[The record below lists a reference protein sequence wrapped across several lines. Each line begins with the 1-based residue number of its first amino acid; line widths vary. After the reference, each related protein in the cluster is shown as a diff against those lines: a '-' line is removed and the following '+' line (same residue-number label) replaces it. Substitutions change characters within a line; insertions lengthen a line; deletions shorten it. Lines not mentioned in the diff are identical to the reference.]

1 VGGVQN
7 TTLYICVV
15 LPRLVYITIDKHIV
29 ALLLR
34 GGLEQQ
40 RERWRLTASNG
51 VRWSP
56 FLCLWNDYEIL

>member
-1 VGGVQN
+1 
-7 TTLYICVV
+7 V
-15 LPRLVYITIDKHIV
+15 LSRLVYIKIDKHIV

>member
-1 VGGVQN
+1 
-7 TTLYICVV
+7 V
-15 LPRLVYITIDKHIV
+15 LSRLVYITIDKHIV
-29 ALLLR
+29 ALLLH

-56 FLCLWNDYEIL
+56 FFLCLWNDSEIL